1 MGQNGRNRAFTIE
14 IIEKE
19 EAPDYTVDTL
29 SLDVIAE
36 VTELRPNAQDSENV
50 NCGLLNR
57 LPLGA
62 NRASPFEE
70 GFKAQAE
77 QSEAI
82 P

>member
-1 MGQNGRNRAFTIE
+1 MNAPKMMISGPKWAKPVLFTIE

-62 NRASPFEE
+62 NRAKPL
-70 GFKAQAE
+70 
-77 QSEAI
+77 
-82 P
+82 